1 MRRCPR
7 PRTSPPARRAGQFAR
22 DRQRL
27 NRLREAGWTVVL
39 VTAADL
45 RDPLALVG
53 RVARALGRAR

>member
-1 MRRCPR
+1 MRRCTR
-7 PRTSPPARRAGQFAR
+7 PRTSPRHAEPGQFAR

-53 RVARALGRAR
+53 RVARALGLAR